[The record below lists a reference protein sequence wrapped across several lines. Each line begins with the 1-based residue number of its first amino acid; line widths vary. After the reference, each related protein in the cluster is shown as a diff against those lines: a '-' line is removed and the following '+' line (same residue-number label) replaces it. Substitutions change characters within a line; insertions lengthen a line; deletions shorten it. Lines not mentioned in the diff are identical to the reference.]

1 MQPRHSSCGLPVA
14 IRKKIL
20 VSEPTMQTLARRLE
34 RVEREVRWWKRT
46 ATLLLVLG
54 ALLIGGLPAEAVP
67 AAYCKATDEEPRSLT
82 CYLGLELWEEGKK
95 SELIFQSWNLSCS
108 AGVGHQVWCS
118 LERTLISMWG
128 ERLGGLVAIHNHS
141 TSDGSL
147 KVWEFNLANW
157 RVSFDVI
164 YPSGERLPVLMRLKP
179 KFEGQ
184 SRFLAVES
192 FQAKGVVR
200 DVLLSRTVVLQEWR
214 LPEVSYTLNV
224 PIILRGKK
232 STDAK
237 ARADMMKKLSTTDR
251 QAYERIGSTGGA
263 KCFAVGTWLEQ
274 EPLKTL
280 LAPYDEKLKEV
291 ERQKLKGLKE
301 LKESGESRTL
311 SQAEAED
318 QRIIKEMFQKE
329 EVKTFL
335 HNKMRQCLAE
345 AGMSREGA
353 ELVTRHVLQS
363 VFPVGER
370 DDLH

>member
-1 MQPRHSSCGLPVA
+1 MN
-14 IRKKIL
+14 
-20 VSEPTMQTLARRLE
+20 EPTMETLALRLD
-34 RVEREVRWWKRT
+34 RVEGEVRWWKRT

-54 ALLIGGLPAEAVP
+54 ALLFGGLPAEAVP
-67 AAYCKATDEEPRSLT
+67 AAYCKATDKEPRSLT
-82 CYLGLELWEEGKK
+82 CYLGLDLWEEGKK
-95 SELIFQSWNLSCS
+95 SELIFQSWYLICS
-108 AGVGHQVWCS
+108 ARVGHQVWCS

-200 DVLLSRTVVLQEWR
+200 DVLLSRSVVLQEWR

-237 ARADMMKKLSTTDR
+237 ARDDMMKKLSTTDR
-251 QAYERIGSTGGA
+251 QAYERSDL
-263 KCFAVGTWLEQ
+263 KCFAVLAPGTWLEQ

-280 LAPYDEKLKEV
+280 LAPYVEKLKEV

-311 SQAEAED
+311 SQAEAEGE
-318 QRIIKEMFQKE
+318 RIMKEMFQKE

-335 HNKMRQCLAE
+335 HNTMRQCLAK

-363 VFPVGER
+363 VLSVGER

>member
-1 MQPRHSSCGLPVA
+1 MTENA
-14 IRKKIL
+14 
-20 VSEPTMQTLARRLE
+20 PTIETPARRLNCM
-34 RVEREVRWWKRT
+34 EREVRWWKRT

-54 ALLIGGLPAEAVP
+54 ALLFRGPSAEAVP
-67 AAYCKATDEEPRSLT
+67 AAYCKATDKEPRSLT
-82 CYLGLELWEEGKK
+82 CYLGLDLWEEGKK
-95 SELIFQSWNLSCS
+95 SELIFQSWYLICS
-108 AGVGHQVWCS
+108 ARVGHQVWCS
-118 LERTLISMWG
+118 LDRTLISMWG
-128 ERLGGLVAIHNHS
+128 ERYGALVSIHNHS

-179 KFEGQ
+179 KIEGQ

-200 DVLLSRTVVLQEWR
+200 DVLFSRSVVLQEWR
-214 LPEVSYTLNV
+214 LPEYSYTLNV

-232 STDAK
+232 STEAK

-263 KCFAVGTWLEQ
+263 KCFDVWTWLEQ

-280 LAPYDEKLKEV
+280 LAPYNEKLKEV
-291 ERQKLKGLKE
+291 ERQQLKE
-301 LKESGESRTL
+301 LKEMKETGESRML
-311 SQAEAED
+311 SEADAEQ
-318 QRIIKEMFQKE
+318 QRITKEMFQKE

>member
-1 MQPRHSSCGLPVA
+1 MTERT
-14 IRKKIL
+14 
-20 VSEPTMQTLARRLE
+20 SETLARRLD
-34 RVEREVRWWKRT
+34 RVEAEVRWWKRT

-54 ALLIGGLPAEAVP
+54 ALLFGGPSAEAGN
-67 AAYCKATDEEPRSLT
+67 AAYCSETKEPRILI
-82 CYLGLELWEEGKK
+82 CDLGLELWEEGKK
-95 SELIFQSWNLSCS
+95 SERIFQSWRLNCG
-108 AGVGHQVWCS
+108 AGVGHQVSCS
-118 LERTLISMWG
+118 LERTRILMWG
-128 ERLGGLVAIHNHS
+128 EPVGGLVAIYNHS

-147 KVWEFNLANW
+147 KVWEFNWANW

-179 KFEGQ
+179 KFEGY

-200 DVLLSRTVVLQEWR
+200 SMLGRSVVSQEWR

-237 ARADMMKKLSTTDR
+237 ARDDMMKKLSTTDR
-251 QAYERIGSTGGA
+251 QAFERIGSTGGA
-263 KCFAVGTWLEQ
+263 KCFDVGTWSEQ

-291 ERQKLKGLKE
+291 ERQQLKGLKE
-301 LKESGESRTL
+301 LEETGESRTL
-311 SQAEAED
+311 SQAEAERD
-318 QRIIKEMFQKE
+318 RIIKEVYQKE

-335 HNKMRQCLAE
+335 HNWIRRCLAE

-353 ELVTRHVLQS
+353 ELVTRHVFQS
-363 VFPVGER
+363 VLPVGEP

>member
-1 MQPRHSSCGLPVA
+1 MN
-14 IRKKIL
+14 
-20 VSEPTMQTLARRLE
+20 EPTIETLARRLD

-67 AAYCKATDEEPRSLT
+67 AAYCKATDKEPRSLT

-95 SELIFQSWNLSCS
+95 SELIFQSWNLICS
-108 AGVGHQVWCS
+108 ARVGHQVRCD

-128 ERLGGLVAIHNHS
+128 EPVGGVVAIHNHS

-147 KVWEFNLANW
+147 KVWEFNWANW

-179 KFEGQ
+179 KFEGY

-192 FQAKGVVR
+192 FPAKGVVR
-200 DVLLSRTVVLQEWR
+200 SMLGRSVVSQEWR

-237 ARADMMKKLSTTDR
+237 ARGDMMKKLSTTDR
-251 QAYERIGSTGGA
+251 QAFERIGSTGGA
-263 KCFAVGTWLEQ
+263 KCFDVGTWSEQ

-291 ERQKLKGLKE
+291 ERQQLKGLKE
-301 LKESGESRTL
+301 LEETGESRTL
-311 SQAEAED
+311 SQAEAERD
-318 QRIIKEMFQKE
+318 RIIKEVYQKE

-335 HNKMRQCLAE
+335 HNWIRRCLAE

-353 ELVTRHVLQS
+353 ELVTRHVFQS
-363 VFPVGER
+363 VLPVGEP